1 MAKILVVED
10 EAMLNEMMCEYLGQ
24 KHEVVG
30 VKSYDEAIDLAYENA
45 FSLWIFDVK
54 IIGKDGFTLL
64 SDLRRSGRLTPCIF
78 TTSLNTIDDVSK
90 GFLSGCDDYLKKPF
104 ELKELDLRVQNLL
117 KRTFL
122 HSDSSLL
129 KLDENYSFDLAQN
142 TLYQGQNLISMP
154 KKQAL
159 LLSLLLKNRDR
170 FVTHDEIFSQIWS
183 FDEMPSETSLRVYI
197 AEIRKILGKERII
210 SQSKLGYKYV

>member
-10 EAMLNEMMCEYLGQ
+10 EAMLNEMMCEYIGQ

-64 SDLRRSGRLTPCIF
+64 RDLRQSGRLTPCIF
-78 TTSLNTIDDVSK
+78 TTSLNTIDDVSN

-122 HSDSSLL
+122 HNESSLL
-129 KLDENYSFDLAQN
+129 KLDENYSFDIAQN
-142 TLYQGQNLISMP
+142 VLYYGKNSVLMP

-159 LLSLLLKNRDR
+159 LLALLLKNRDR
-170 FVTHDEIFSQIWS
+170 FVTHDEIFSQIWN
-183 FDEMPSETSLRVYI
+183 FDEAPSETSLRVYI
-197 AEIRKILGKERII
+197 AEIRKILGKERIV